1 MDTSLDGGASTGTVD
16 ALAQRLRRP
25 AGSLQG
31 CAQLSADEL
40 AMLVRALDAAIAQR
54 RSALDQALCRF
65 LPWPLRA
72 PILRWLRR

>member
-1 MDTSLDGGASTGTVD
+1 MDTSVDWGASTGTVD

-40 AMLVRALDAAIAQR
+40 AILVATLDAAIAQR
-54 RSALDQALCRF
+54 RSALDRSLHRF

>member
-1 MDTSLDGGASTGTVD
+1 MDTGLDQGTSTGTLD

-31 CAQLSADEL
+31 CADLSAEEL
-40 AMLVRALDAAIAQR
+40 ALLLATLDAAIAQH
-54 RSALDQALCRF
+54 RSALDLALARL

-72 PILRWLRR
+72 TILRWLRR